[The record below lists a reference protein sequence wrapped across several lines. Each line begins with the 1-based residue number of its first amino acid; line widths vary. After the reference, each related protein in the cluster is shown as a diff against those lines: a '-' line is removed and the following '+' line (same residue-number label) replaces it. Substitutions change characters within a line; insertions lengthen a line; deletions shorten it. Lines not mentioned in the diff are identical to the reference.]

1 MRKSLLAVLPKSEQE
16 RYWYS
21 DGLPDIGLGLG
32 FWLMTAVF
40 MNIELVPTLLGRVLA
55 LPLTGFAI
63 SLFFPWAIR
72 TARARWLSHPPI
84 RTASRPSLRYQLFGM
99 LLLVPLVTVLGL
111 LVARLGESGNLA
123 RDAADLFALSVGLFV
138 SFVPFMLAFISGA
151 VRYYLV
157 ALPLVLVTL
166 GLVFS
171 PAFVPQPGWSVV
183 FVWLVTGLC
192 FLLCGLLTLA
202 SFRQRA

>member
-1 MRKSLLAVLPKSEQE
+1 MRKSLLAVLPKLEQG

-21 DGLPDIGLGLG
+21 DGLPDISLGLG
-32 FWLMTAVF
+32 FWLMTTVLL
-40 MNIELVPTLLGRVLA
+40 NIEHVPTLLGRVLA

-72 TARARWLSHPPI
+72 TARARWLTNPPI
-84 RTASRPSLRYQLFGM
+84 VTAARPSLGYQLFGM
-99 LLLVPLVTVLGL
+99 ALLVPLVTLLGL
-111 LVARLGESGNLA
+111 LVARLGESDHLA
-123 RDAADLFALSVGLFV
+123 SDAADLFALSVGLFV
-138 SFVPFMLAFISGA
+138 SFVPLMLGFISGA

-157 ALPLVLVTL
+157 ALPIVLVTL

-171 PAFVPQPGWSVV
+171 PSFVPQPGWSVV

-192 FLLCGLLTLA
+192 FLLCGLVALG
-202 SFRQRA
+202 SFGRRK